1 MVRTFVRRF
10 KFEVLAGFL
19 IVASAFSGQNAAAQE
34 AAFKGPDT
42 PVAFI
47 LDASRS
53 MLGEVEGRRRM
64 DVARDAML
72 QLAPGPLQQ
81 GRASL
86 VSFGNDRI
94 NECDNIPLIHSFGS
108 DAVNAT
114 IAAIQTM
121 EPADPAP
128 GEQSLIGSPLYR
140 SIEVALRT
148 LPREAENGSIVMVT
162 DGVDA
167 CDRNICELVPELN
180 ERGISVDI
188 LAIDVNPDLLN
199 QLACLPAG
207 TGGALLPSDN
217 LPTIQ
222 SYARL
227 LSRAAAPEPIDVQ
240 PYLDEIGRLTAE
252 LAAMKRERDDL
263 ENLRRQLDADLVK
276 VFRELD
282 AANRRI
288 AELEAALASAE
299 AAGREAGILRSEL
312 AKARVTIQQ
321 LQDRIIALDA
331 AVRRCEEEL
340 RQARLRITELESTE
354 PEEIVREVTV
364 TKVVPDPQVVADL
377 NAAKETLIALGCP
390 FEEMEACEPGGAQD
404 TALLAELDR
413 LRAQLNQARGA
424 INTLQQE
431 RDAARA
437 GKMAADKTVQ
447 RMIEGLALTAS
458 TYEGSV
464 SDDYSWAE
472 AVASNADAGVGPDSV
487 RANRSLMSLV
497 SRGQSIQIIE
507 TDTSGLKGQV
517 DALNGQLQAMMSNLD
532 DANAANAGLR
542 QQLNEAL
549 AQRDGALRER
559 DNLTVQLNGVLER
572 SVLLADERDAAVTLA
587 EDRLAEIIRLTNALQ
602 AQGEELGAIAGQF
615 NEIEG
620 DRGTLQAE
628 LERTLSI
635 VSTRDETIVILSDE
649 VDSLRIAL
657 SQAQEQAAEAIS
669 DRDLLLEEIAKLDN
683 TVETLLN
690 KNREL
695 QALMDQISAQASTD
709 RSAAEAADSQLTSIN
724 IELTSAQDALA
735 SSNDRVAVLESRIS
749 ELTVIVNE
757 ASGDLT
763 DARNANAAVT
773 EENQSLI
780 LVLGEL
786 RDELDSRQSAVE
798 TSETTIT
805 TLNLRISELE
815 AIGLDNEAFFDVLI
829 TQCTAL
835 LGLEGDTGY
844 ALDRETLAFEC
855 AAAFESAQRWR
866 ADLTEMVELR
876 DRSLQ
881 ACEARYASLDTR
893 AKSLA
898 QGVCTD

>member
-1 MVRTFVRRF
+1 MVRTFVRGFRF
-10 KFEVLAGFL
+10 GALVPLLVLAS
-19 IVASAFSGQNAAAQE
+19 VFSGQNAAAQD

-47 LDASRS
+47 MDASRS

-94 NECDNIPLIHSFGS
+94 NECNNIPLIHPFGS

-121 EPADPAP
+121 EPAEPAA

-140 SIEVALRT
+140 SIEVALET
-148 LPREAENGSIVMVT
+148 LPSDAENGSIVMVT

-167 CDRNICELVPELN
+167 CDRNICELVPALN

-199 QLACLPAG
+199 LLACLPAG

-227 LSRAAAPEPIDVQ
+227 LSRAAAPEQIDVQ

-263 ENLRRQLDADLVK
+263 EGLRRELDADMVE
-276 VFRELD
+276 VFKELD
-282 AANRRI
+282 AANRRVT
-288 AELEAALASAE
+288 ELETALASAE
-299 AAGREAGILRSEL
+299 AAGREAGVLRNEL

-331 AVRRCEEEL
+331 AVRRCEQEL
-340 RQARLRITELESTE
+340 RLARQRIIELESTE
-354 PEEIVREVTV
+354 PEEVVREVTV
-364 TKVVPDPQVVADL
+364 TKVVPDPRVVADL
-377 NAAKETLIALGCP
+377 NAAKETLNALGCP
-390 FEEMEACEPGGAQD
+390 FDEMDACEPGGAQD

-413 LRAQLNQARGA
+413 LRAQLNQARGT
-424 INTLQQE
+424 INTLKQE
-431 RDAARA
+431 RDSAQAAQ
-437 GKMAADKTVQ
+437 MEADKTVQ

-458 TYEGSV
+458 TYEDSV
-464 SDDYSWAE
+464 SDDYSWAD
-472 AVASNADAGVGPDSV
+472 AVASNADAGFGPDSV

-507 TDTSGLKGQV
+507 TDTSGLKDEV
-517 DALNGQLQAMMSNLD
+517 DALNGRLQAMTANISE
-532 DANAANAGLR
+532 ANAKNADLR
-542 QQLNEAL
+542 QQLNLAL
-549 AQRDGALRER
+549 AARDAAIRER
-559 DNLTVQLNGVLER
+559 DNVSSQLSQVLER
-572 SVLLADERDAAVTLA
+572 SVLLTDERDASVKLA
-587 EDRLAEIIRLTNALQ
+587 EDRLAEIIRLTNDLQ
-602 AQGEELGAIAGQF
+602 AQSEEIGTIAGQF
-615 NEIEG
+615 NQAED
-620 DRGTLQAE
+620 DRSTLQLE
-628 LERTLSI
+628 LDRTA
-635 VSTRDETIVILSDE
+635 STVAARDETILILTGE

-657 SQAQEQAAEAIS
+657 SQAQDQGAEAIA

-683 TVETLLN
+683 TVETLLE

-695 QALMDQISAQASTD
+695 QALMDQIAAQAAND
-709 RSAAEAADSQLTSIN
+709 RNAAEASEGQLTSIN
-724 IELTSAQDALA
+724 IELTTVQDALA
-735 SSNDRVAVLESRIS
+735 ASTDRVADLEAQLS
-749 ELTVIVNE
+749 EITIVVNE
-757 ASGDLT
+757 VGGELN
-763 DARNANAAVT
+763 DAQNTNSAVM

-780 LVLGEL
+780 LVVNEL
-786 RDELDSRQSAVE
+786 RQDIEAKQASAE
-798 TSETTIT
+798 EAETTIN
-805 TLNLRISELE
+805 TLNLRISDLE

-835 LGLEGDTGY
+835 LGLEGDTGN

-881 ACEARYASLDTR
+881 ACEARYASLDAR

-898 QGVCTD
+898 EGVCSN

>member
-1 MVRTFVRRF
+1 MVRTVVRGF
-10 KFEVLAGFL
+10 KIGVIVPFL
-19 IVASAFSGQNAAAQE
+19 VAASVFSSQNAAAQE

-47 LDASRS
+47 MDASRS

-94 NECDNIPLIHSFGS
+94 NECNNIPLIHPFGS

-121 EPADPAP
+121 EPAEPGD

-140 SIEVALRT
+140 SIEVALTT
-148 LPREAENGSIVMVT
+148 LPTDAENGSIVMVT

-199 QLACLPAG
+199 LLACLPAG

-227 LSRAAAPEPIDVQ
+227 LSRAAAPEQIDVQ

-263 ENLRRQLDADLVK
+263 EGLRRELDADMVE
-276 VFRELD
+276 VFKELD
-282 AANRRI
+282 AANRRVTD
-288 AELEAALASAE
+288 LETALASAE
-299 AAGREAGILRSEL
+299 AAGREAGVLRSEL

-331 AVRRCEEEL
+331 AVRRCEQDL
-340 RQARLRITELESTE
+340 RLARQRIIELESTE
-354 PEEIVREVTV
+354 PEEVVREVTV
-364 TKVVPDPQVVADL
+364 TKVVPDPRVVADL
-377 NAAKETLIALGCP
+377 NAAKETLDALGCP
-390 FEEMEACEPGGAQD
+390 FDEMEACEPGGAQD
-404 TALLAELDR
+404 VALLAELDR
-413 LRAQLNQARGA
+413 LRTQLNQARGT
-424 INTLQQE
+424 INSLQME
-431 RDAARA
+431 RDAAQA
-437 GKMAADKTVQ
+437 AAAEADKTVQ
-447 RMIEGLALTAS
+447 RMIDGLALTAS
-458 TYEGSV
+458 TYESSV
-464 SDDYSWAE
+464 SDDYSWIE
-472 AVASNADAGVGPDSV
+472 AVAANADAGVGPDSV

-507 TDTSGLKGQV
+507 TDTSGLKGEV
-517 DALNGQLQAMMSNLD
+517 DALTGQMQAMMANLD
-532 DANAANAGLR
+532 EANADNASLR
-542 QQLNEAL
+542 QQLNLAL
-549 AQRDGALRER
+549 AERDAALRER
-559 DNLTVQLNGVLER
+559 DNVSSQLTQVLER
-572 SVLLADERDAAVTLA
+572 SVLLADERDAAVKLA
-587 EDRLAEIIRLTNALQ
+587 EDRLAEIIRLTSDLQ
-602 AQGEELGAIAGQF
+602 VQSDELGAIAGQY
-615 NEIEG
+615 NQIED
-620 DRGTLQAE
+620 DRGTLEVE
-628 LERTLSI
+628 LNRTLSI
-635 VSTRDETIVILSDE
+635 VSARDETILILNEE

-657 SQAQEQAAEAIS
+657 SQAQDQGAEAIV

-683 TVETLLN
+683 TVETLLL

-695 QALMDQISAQASTD
+695 QALMDQISAQASAD
-709 RSAAEAADSQLTSIN
+709 RSEAEEAEGQLTAIKL
-724 IELTSAQDALA
+724 ELTTVQDALA
-735 SSNDRVAVLESRIS
+735 ASNDRIADLESQLS
-749 ELTVIVNE
+749 EITIVVNE
-757 ASGDLT
+757 VGGELS
-763 DARNANAAVT
+763 DAQNANSAVT

-780 LVLGEL
+780 LVLSEL
-786 RDELDSRQSAVE
+786 RQDIELKEAAADEAQ
-798 TSETTIT
+798 TTID
-805 TLNLRISELE
+805 TLNVRVSELE

-835 LGLEGDTGY
+835 LGLEGDTGD

-881 ACEARYASLDTR
+881 ACEARYASLDIR

-898 QGVCTD
+898 EGVCPN